1 MLNPGSLIQLSWL
14 SWGFSP
20 GLSPTDAYSSSIFKT
35 LVPSAETFYFNT
47 LKLIHQVVGTSYL
60 EWECK

>member
-1 MLNPGSLIQLSWL
+1 MLNLGSLIQLSC
-14 SWGFSP
+14 GFCP

-35 LVPSAETFYFNT
+35 LVLSAETFYFNM
-47 LKLIHQVVGTSYL
+47 LKLIHQVVGISYL